1 MSTPRVSQVRK
12 CFVLGS
18 GPAPMPHVK
27 EVGALY
33 LECQRT
39 PCVMATDL
47 VDVVD
52 CTCQLPFREASPH
65 RLCL

>member
-1 MSTPRVSQVRK
+1 M
-12 CFVLGS
+12 LGS